1 MTFSSFVEDHLF
13 INFLISLNQNF
24 KNIKM
29 GFASATREEKLKM
42 MKTTKTRKIT
52 KKLNKLGKKKVISRG
67 IVNQLNAIKDLKSKD
82 SKKRIFNVSYL
93 FIVIFFFRLKTIGR

>member
-1 MTFSSFVEDHLF
+1 
-13 INFLISLNQNF
+13 
-24 KNIKM
+24 M